1 MVSSPVPD
9 LLPLAPPPPEPGSPR
24 PRAVPLLDLLLS
36 RKQLQASPLDLVRY
50 RVLMGATVFLLLF
63 ALLALVVVPQRA
75 SKLIM
80 FFTILGYLGTMV
92 LARRTS
98 SPTPPSLLLCINI
111 CLALVGFTAT
121 IEGVPY
127 ISTYSAHM
135 MVPALAVYLM
145 GPRLGL
151 AITLGLVVVQ
161 GILQPIYQASRV
173 PEVDVNFW
181 PLHGLSCICFLTAWV
196 LGWLHSSARD
206 SVQSSLERTL
216 QALRQSV
223 TAYQGAELR
232 LTGMHHTLVDVSR
245 QAGMAEIATGV
256 LHNVGN
262 TLNSVN
268 ISTSL
273 VIDQLRMS
281 RVAGL
286 SRAVELL
293 REHSADLGTFLS
305 TDPRGQKLP
314 SYLSALADQLQQ
326 ERGTM
331 LQEMQAL
338 SDSVDHI
345 KSIITMQQKHARTA
359 GTLEALHLPQL
370 IDEALRLNAVS
381 FERQGIRI
389 ERQYEDVPPLIVDRH
404 KLLQILINLLTNA
417 RHALAESDKEDKQ
430 LSIRVRT
437 AQGGERL
444 LLEVADNGKGIAP
457 ENLPRL
463 FSQGFTTKKTGHG
476 FGLHISALS
485 AEEMKGQLTCASA
498 GPGQGAT
505 FTLELPMRGPEAEG

>member
-1 MVSSPVPD
+1 MVSSTVPQP
-9 LLPLAPPPPEPGSPR
+9 LPSAPTPPEPGSPR
-24 PRAVPLLDLLLS
+24 PRALPLLDMLLS
-36 RKQLQASPLDLVRY
+36 EKQRQASPLDLVRY
-50 RVLMGATVFLLLF
+50 RVLMGATAFLLMF
-63 ALLALVVVPQRA
+63 ALLALVVVPQLA

-80 FFTILGYLGTMV
+80 ACTIMGYLGTMV

-98 SPTPPSLLLCINI
+98 TPTPPSLLLCINI

-151 AITLGLVVVQ
+151 VITLVLVVAQ
-161 GILQPIYQASRV
+161 GIVQPFYQASRV
-173 PEVDVNFW
+173 SGLDVNFW
-181 PLHGLSCICFLTAWV
+181 PLHGLNCICFLTAWV
-196 LGWLHSSARD
+196 LGWLHSNARD
-206 SVQSSLERTL
+206 SVQASLERTL
-216 QALRQSV
+216 GALRQSV
-223 TAYQGAELR
+223 TAYQEAELR
-232 LTGMHHTLVDVSR
+232 LSGMHRTLVDVSR

-256 LHNVGN
+256 LHNVSN
-262 TLNSVN
+262 TLNSVT
-268 ISTSL
+268 ISTGL
-273 VIDQLRMS
+273 VIDQLRAS

-293 REHSADLGTFLS
+293 REHSADMASFLS

-314 SYLSALADQLQQ
+314 GYLFALANELQQ
-326 ERGTM
+326 EREAM

-338 SDSVDHI
+338 SNSVDHI
-345 KSIITMQQKHARTA
+345 KSVVTMQQKHARVA
-359 GTLEALHLPQL
+359 GTLESLHLPQL

-389 ERQYEDVPPLIVDRH
+389 ERQYENAPPVIVDRH
-404 KLLQILINLLTNA
+404 KLLQILINLLSNA
-417 RHALAESDKEDKQ
+417 RHALAESDREDKQ
-430 LSIRVRT
+430 LIIRVRT
-437 AQGGERL
+437 TQGGERL

-463 FSQGFTTKKTGHG
+463 FTQGFTTKRTGHG

-505 FTLELPMRGPEAEG
+505 FTLELPMRGPEAEA